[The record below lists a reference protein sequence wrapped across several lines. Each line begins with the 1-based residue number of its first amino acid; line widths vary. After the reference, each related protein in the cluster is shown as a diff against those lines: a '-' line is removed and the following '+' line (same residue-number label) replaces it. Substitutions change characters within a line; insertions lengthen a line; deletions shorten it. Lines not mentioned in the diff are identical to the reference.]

1 MQTEPNRYKGKDI
14 RCIPVSDECVDF
26 MLLRE
31 AAAWA
36 GFCEGMRKISAK

>member
-1 MQTEPNRYKGKDI
+1 MQTEPDRYKGKDI

-31 AAAWA
+31 AAVWA